1 MAKKASKAAV
11 ETVDVDTSGK
21 PGGLGIDEGIIVSTF
36 FLLAIAIAL
45 VVVASNG
52 YGPN

>member
-11 ETVDVDTSGK
+11 EAVDIDTSDK

-36 FLLAIAIAL
+36 FLLVIAIAL
-45 VVVASNG
+45 VVVASKD
-52 YGPN
+52 YGP